1 MCRRIVVAVVVAW
14 TLGVTA
20 AQAATPQELSTSDR
34 LGARR
39 YVAAGDR
46 AYVVGFE
53 DGRFPAQ
60 GWHIGGE
67 MGGVWTQPLKLV
79 DGVWFSIDGSW
90 LAPATQ
96 FTSGWGYT
104 RTTFPSNGDIGI
116 TRTDFAPDGRR
127 AVLFGLTL
135 DNGGARRTVDVA
147 VDAHSELLG
156 HYPWDWTTPNAAA
169 ANQPDTGAFEP
180 GGTLAF
186 RDQGQIAPNAP
197 VHDWAAFVRGSLPAT
212 GGEAGSGHFGPQTPP
227 QLCQDQGVPDEQK
240 AFVCDDS
247 TAGRG
252 TGGQLRYRVAVPAHG
267 SRTLWIAVAGSD
279 RGQAAARTELAAALR
294 DPDAA
299 LAAKRSARR
308 DAASWTRLSLP
319 GDPLL
324 AQGIDW
330 GKQNI
335 LDLTQR
341 ADNLLIRDVNEGK
354 QYPPPMG
361 TVAHARWIGAGY
373 PDYPWMFATDGE
385 YTAFAS
391 VSVGQF
397 EAIADHARALR
408 DVSVILNGNSG
419 KVAHEVVADGSVYY
433 GDLAQP
439 GNTDETA
446 KFPSLVALL
455 WRWTGDSAL
464 RDDLYPFAKRNLEY
478 IYATLDKDNDGWP
491 EGLGNVERSG
501 MGPEKLD
508 NAVYTMRGLY
518 DLADLAAAK
527 GDAATRAWAL
537 ERGRRLRANFE
548 SAWWM
553 PEVSQYADSLGPNNE
568 KIQQKHWIGVTPM
581 EAELVLSGRSVPG
594 IAGLDHGRAALA
606 ERETPCYSGT
616 RPYNRGLSH
625 TGCGGGP
632 DGKGERDVF
641 TLNTSIMAVGEGNYG
656 RMGADQ
662 QERYTT
668 ANRELMLPQ
677 PDEQP
682 GAMPEIAPSPP
693 PRGRNI
699 DRCSRCRSMVM
710 QAWGNYGTMWPV
722 VHQQLGVRPDLGR
735 GRLTVMPQV
744 PASGPVAGDRIRL
757 GSGWVDVSAGHTGR
771 SWVTSVSTHGS
782 QVRRLRIGHTLPL
795 GSNVK
800 WVKLDG
806 RKVGYQFRET
816 NRGLEISVPARPGRH
831 RLEVRSR

>member
-1 MCRRIVVAVVVAW
+1 MSRRIAVATVVVWVLAAA
-14 TLGVTA
+14 G
-20 AQAATPQELSTSDR
+20 AQAATRELSTSDR
-34 LGARR
+34 LGDRR

-46 AYVVGFE
+46 AYVVGYE

-60 GWHIGGE
+60 GWHVGGE

-79 DGVWFSIDGSW
+79 DGVWFSIDGAW
-90 LAPATQ
+90 LGPATR
-96 FTSGWGYT
+96 FTSGWGYVRTKFPSSGSLTVT
-104 RTTFPSNGDIGI
+104 RTE
-116 TRTDFAPDGRR
+116 FAPDGRR

-135 DNGGARRTVDVA
+135 RNRGATRTVDVA

-156 HYPWDWTTPNAAA
+156 HYPWGWTTPNATA
-169 ANQPDTGAFEP
+169 ANGADTGAFEP
-180 GGTLAF
+180 DGTLAF
-186 RDQGQIAPNAP
+186 REQGRIDPNAP
-197 VHDWAAFVRGSLPAT
+197 QHDWAAYVRGSLPAA
-212 GGEAGSGHFGPQTPP
+212 GGEAGPGHFGPQTPP
-227 QLCQDQGVPDEQK
+227 QTCQDDNVPDEKK
-240 AFVCDDS
+240 AFKCDDS
-247 TAGRG
+247 AAGKG
-252 TGGQLRYRVAVPAHG
+252 TGGQLRYRIRVPRKG

-279 RGQAAARTELAAALR
+279 RGQAAARSELRAALR
-294 DPDAA
+294 NPARA
-299 LAAKRSARR
+299 LAAKVAARR
-308 DAASWTRLSLP
+308 LAASWTRLSLP

-324 AQGIDW
+324 AQGIEW
-330 GKQNI
+330 GKQNL

-341 ADNLLIRDVNEGK
+341 ADNLQIRDVQEGK
-354 QYPPPMG
+354 AYPPAIG
-361 TVAHARWIGAGY
+361 TVAHARWLGAGY
-373 PDYPWMFATDGE
+373 PDYPWLFATDGE

-397 EAIADHARALR
+397 AAIEDHARALR
-408 DVSVILNGNSG
+408 DVSVILNGDSG
-419 KVAHEVVADGSVYY
+419 KVAHEIVADGSVYY
-433 GDLAQP
+433 GNLANA

-446 KFPSLVALL
+446 KFPSLVALI
-455 WRWTGDSAL
+455 WRWTGDRAF

-478 IYATLDKDNDGWP
+478 IYSKLDADGDGWP
-491 EGLGNVERSG
+491 EGLGNVERTG

-508 NAVYTMRGLY
+508 NAVYTLRGLY
-518 DLADLAAAK
+518 DLADLADAK
-527 GDAATRAWAL
+527 GDTATRAWAL
-537 ERGRRLRANFE
+537 QRGRRLRASFE
-548 SAWWM
+548 AAWWM
-553 PEVSQYADSLGPNNE
+553 PSERQYADSLGPANE

-581 EAELVLSGRSVPG
+581 EAELVLSGRAVPG
-594 IAGLDHGRAALA
+594 IAGLENGRIALA

-616 RPYNRGLSH
+616 QPYNRGLSH

-656 RMGADQ
+656 RLGAGQ

-693 PRGRNI
+693 PRGLNL

-744 PASGPVAGDRIRL
+744 PASGPVAGSRIRL
-757 GSGWVDVSAGHTGR
+757 GSGWVAVTAVHQGR
-771 SWVTSVSTHGS
+771 TWFTAISTHGR
-782 QVRRLRIGHTLPL
+782 QLRRVRIGHTLPL
-795 GSNVK
+795 GSNVR

-806 RKVGYQFRET
+806 RRVAYHFQET
-816 NRGLEISVPARPGRH
+816 NRGLEISVPTRPGAH
-831 RLEVRSR
+831 RLEVRTR